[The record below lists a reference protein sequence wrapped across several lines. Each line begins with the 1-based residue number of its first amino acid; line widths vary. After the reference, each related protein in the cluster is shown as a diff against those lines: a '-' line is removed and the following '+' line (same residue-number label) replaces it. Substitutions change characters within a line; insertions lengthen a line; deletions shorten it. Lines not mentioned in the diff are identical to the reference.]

1 MFGCAWLYVEYWL
14 FSSLTHVDIAY
25 FQIDNRVLLSV
36 VSPEKLIFGLSFN
49 SSEWLDG
56 RVVEIGRADVSIAFV
71 PSP

>member
-14 FSSLTHVDIAY
+14 FSPLTHVDIAY

-56 RVVEIGRADVSIAFV
+56 RVVEISRTDVSIAFV